1 MRVGSNRPVETDV
14 RLICATNQNLQ
25 AMVAQ
30 ERFRRDLLYRI
41 NTIHIEI
48 PPLRQRREDI
58 VPLARL
64 FLEKYAAKYGKQGIR
79 IDGEACRKLQEYD
92 WYGNIRELQHTVEKA
107 VIICDSMT
115 IGQESLLMTPQQEE
129 PNAGGVSTLEEMERN
144 MIRRAIRLHE
154 SNMSAVAAQ
163 LGITRQ
169 TLYNKIKKYG
179 L

>member
-144 MIRRAIRLHE
+144 MIRQAIRLHE

>member
-1 MRVGSNRPVETDV
+1 
-14 RLICATNQNLQ
+14 
-25 AMVAQ
+25 MVAQ

-115 IGQESLLMTPQQEE
+115 IGQESLLMTPQRKSRM
-129 PNAGGVSTLEEMERN
+129 P
-144 MIRRAIRLHE
+144 
-154 SNMSAVAAQ
+154 AAFPRWRKWSE
-163 LGITRQ
+163 T
-169 TLYNKIKKYG
+169 
-179 L
+179 